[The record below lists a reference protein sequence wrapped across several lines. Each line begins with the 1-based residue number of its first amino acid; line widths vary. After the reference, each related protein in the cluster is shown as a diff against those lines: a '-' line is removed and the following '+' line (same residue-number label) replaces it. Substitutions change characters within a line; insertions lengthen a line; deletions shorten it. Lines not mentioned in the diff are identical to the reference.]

1 MARAWGRSFGLAL
14 AGFFVACGGGTSA
27 GCGGCGTPL
36 DGDFPRDVRVPNAA
50 TLRVTR
56 TGLDFLA
63 EHGASVAG
71 AAVTGQPTAAGKPA
85 TFPIPTST
93 QTGHADVP
101 VGIGTVPID
110 YTIHICPDGAKPTA
124 NPPTCLGEI
133 DLQATKLKIDALA
146 PNALRLRG
154 DFPIRMRDLP
164 LKVEASGASFTA
176 GVGFGTASGTGCLG
190 AMPTV
195 DYKTFPID
203 ITLPFVAETNL
214 PRDGYTKIDV
224 DNAVVHATLAKD
236 DITICGDCGL
246 VLNALGVCAF
256 LVQQAK
262 DSAYQSFG
270 GDAFGEQLKAQ
281 LKSGVCEKPNSAK
294 VPACPAGTIE
304 KDGVCVYPQAP
315 TVCASTI
322 LGSASHVDAAA
333 ATTTAADAGA
343 DAAPPTPAP
352 TNNVPSNKGGLDV
365 LFAASG
371 GLDSAPAAIA
381 DNVPYDGHTPNGL
394 TFPLF
399 GGANVNPKS
408 PCVPDYSPVVPMGI
422 PVPDEL
428 RANAITPWP
437 GATPPPHLGIA
448 LAGRFLDYAF
458 GGLYSAG
465 ALCLTTTTDQTDQLK
480 TGVLSLIIPSLKNLT
495 FEQKG
500 AAMALTTRPGAPP
513 HVTLGSGADL
523 KTDPLIKVK
532 LPSFA
537 IDFYVYTLDRY
548 LRVFTFTADLTLPVN
563 LQTGKDPVKNP
574 NGGILP
580 VLGELAV
587 ENPSVSATTLLAED
601 PAKIAGALS
610 TLVGG
615 LTSQLT
621 GSIAPVDLASALS
634 AQGLALT
641 IPETGIRRITKNEDA
656 FLAIFANLAVASSP
670 GKIVRPGARITELRM
685 DPGAMGL
692 ATLRRETRPTLALA
706 LTSSV
711 DDAGQPVEWSYA
723 IDQGARS
730 AWSTERN
737 PVVTRDDLALQ
748 GRHVLRVWARAAGDP
763 TSEDLTPAEVPF
775 VVDARAPEVR
785 LSEARPGVLRV
796 EAMDFVTD
804 ASALRARVRTEDAR
818 GVKAPFGPLV
828 PLANLGTVA
837 IADARSVE
845 VEVLDEV
852 GNVARASLTTRSGSA
867 PMGGGSSGCGCTTAG
882 RDGRTTGAA
891 GLAALLALG
900 ALALRRRRVRRSSLV
915 PRVALAGAALSL
927 ALPACSCGDEAEAE
941 PQCGSDCKQA
951 CKPGLPLGMIGAY
964 TSAAKSKAGD
974 LWFAGYADAS
984 IDEDGTVL
992 YGDLVVGRL
1001 DPAKGT
1007 VAWEAVDGV
1016 PKRTDGTC
1024 PANDRHG
1031 FRGGESDSGDDV
1043 GLHTSLVLTDA
1054 GDPIVSYYD
1063 ATHHALKIA
1072 VHDKTNGWQSY
1083 PLFGKAGQDAG
1094 RAAKLT
1100 FVDGKPV
1107 VVFLVLEPG
1116 GQGGKLK
1123 NRIAIA
1129 RSTTALP
1136 TDASKWTFD
1145 DLAQDEAGPCRPEMC
1160 SSSEACAKDSQ
1171 ACEKTVSGCGDACK
1185 TGTACL
1191 TRNGAP
1197 TCTAVLAD
1205 AAVATLPNAIGAEL
1219 SIGVGPKGLGVV
1231 AYDRIHGNLVAYA
1244 PNGGTYTR
1252 GVIAGQN
1259 DTGADTGDVGRAA
1272 ALSIAP
1278 NGQWHVAAIDE
1289 ARGALMHYLVDE
1301 ARALSV
1307 DVIDDG
1313 SGYPDG
1319 IHRIGDDVVI
1329 RADESGVTVCYQDAT
1344 AGELRCAS
1352 GSADAQGK
1360 TAFARSTVAQPGRTG
1375 GFFPVLVPGE
1385 RKVANH
1391 WRALDKATL
1400 TYSGDVSVLS
1410 F

>member
-14 AGFFVACGGGTSA
+14 AGLFVACSGGTSA

-36 DGDFPRDVRVPNAA
+36 DGDFPRDVRVPNAGA
-50 TLRVTR
+50 VRVTR

-63 EHGASVAG
+63 ENGATVAG
-71 AAVTGQPTAAGKPA
+71 SAITGQPSKSGPA

-133 DLQATKLKIDALA
+133 DLQTTKLKIDALA

-176 GVGFGTASGTGCLG
+176 GVGFGKASGSGCLG

-236 DITICGDCGL
+236 DITICGDCGF
-246 VLNALGVCAF
+246 VLNSLGVCSF

-270 GDAFGEQLKAQ
+270 GDAFGQQLKAQ
-281 LKSGVCEKPNSAK
+281 LKSGVCEKPNPAK
-294 VPACPAGTIE
+294 TPACPAGTTE

-322 LGSASHVDAAA
+322 LGSASHMETGA
-333 ATTTAADAGA
+333 TTAADAGA
-343 DAAPPTPAP
+343 DAAPPPAS
-352 TNNVPSNKGGLDV
+352 TNAVPSKGGLDL
-365 LFAASG
+365 LFAAYG
-371 GLDSAPAAIA
+371 GLDSAPGAVA
-381 DNVPYDGHTPNGL
+381 DDAGYEGHTPNGL

-408 PCVPDYSPVVPMGI
+408 PCVPDYSPTLPLGI

-458 GGLYSAG
+458 GGLYAAG
-465 ALCLTTTTDQTDQLK
+465 SLCLTANTDQTDQLK

-500 AAMALTTRPGAPP
+500 AAMAITTRPGAPP
-513 HVTLGSGADL
+513 HLTLGSGADL

-532 LPSFA
+532 LERFA
-537 IDFYVYTLDRY
+537 IDFYVYTIDRY
-548 LRVFTFTADLTLPVN
+548 LRVFTFTSDLTLPVN

-574 NGGILP
+574 SGGIVP
-580 VLGELAV
+580 VLGDLVV

-601 PAKIAGALS
+601 PAKIAGSLS

-621 GSIAPVDLASALS
+621 GSIAPVDLSSALS

-656 FLAIFANLAVASSP
+656 FLAIFANLAVATNP
-670 GKIVRPGARITELRM
+670 AKIVRPNVRLTALHV
-685 DPGAMGL
+685 DPSAMGL
-692 ATLRRETRPTLALA
+692 ATLRRETRPTLELA
-706 LTSSV
+706 LGSSL
-711 DDAGQPVEWSYA
+711 DDTGALTEWSVQ

-730 AWSTERN
+730 PWSSERHT
-737 PVVTRDDLALQ
+737 VVARDDLALQ
-748 GRHVLRVWARAAGDP
+748 GRHVLRVFARAAGDP
-763 TSEDLTPAEVPF
+763 TTESATPAEVPF
-775 VVDARAPEVR
+775 VVDVLAPNVR
-785 LSEARPGVLRV
+785 LREPTRGGPVLV
-796 EAMDFVTD
+796 DAFDFVSD
-804 ASALRARVRTEDAR
+804 VSALRARVRRR
-818 GVKAPFGPLV
+818 GGKLDDEAFGPLV
-828 PLANLGTVA
+828 PLADVA
-837 IADARSVE
+837 AIDAQGARSVE
-845 VEVLDEV
+845 IEVVDES
-852 GNVARASLTTRSGSA
+852 GNVARA
-867 PMGGGSSGCGCTTAG
+867 
-882 RDGRTTGAA
+882 D
-891 GLAALLALG
+891 LALG
-900 ALALRRRRVRRSSLV
+900 AAPAAPGTSGCSCEAAGARGTARGVGPLVLAAAFVIAMRLRRRGRRSLV
-915 PRVALAGAALSL
+915 PATALAAAAL
-927 ALPACSCGDEAEAE
+927 AAGLPACSCGDDAEAE
-941 PQCGSDCKQA
+941 PLCGTDCKQA
-951 CKPGLPLGMIGAY
+951 CKPALPLGMIGAY
-964 TSAAKSKAGD
+964 TSVAKTKSGD
-974 LWFAGYADAS
+974 LWVAGYADAS
-984 IDEDGTVL
+984 IDEDGTML
-992 YGDLVVGRL
+992 YGDLVVGRF
-1001 DPAKGT
+1001 DAAKGT
-1007 VAWEAVDGV
+1007 VAWQAVDGV

-1024 PANDRHG
+1024 PVNDRHG

-1043 GLHTSLVLTDA
+1043 GLHTSLALTDA
-1054 GDPIVSYYD
+1054 DEPIVSYYD
-1063 ATHHALKIA
+1063 ATHHALKVA
-1072 VHDKTNGWQSY
+1072 LHDGTNGWQSY
-1083 PLFGKAGQDAG
+1083 ALFGKPGQDAG
-1094 RAAKLT
+1094 RAAKIAI
-1100 FVDGKPV
+1100 VDGKPV
-1107 VVFLVLEPG
+1107 IVFLVLESG
-1116 GQGGKLK
+1116 GQGGKLRS
-1123 NRIAIA
+1123 RIAVA
-1129 RSTTALP
+1129 KATTARP
-1136 TDASKWTFD
+1136 TDTSKWTFD
-1145 DLAQDEAGPCRPEMC
+1145 DLAQDDATPCRPEMC
-1160 SSSEACAKDSQ
+1160 SSSEACAKDTQ
-1171 ACEKTVSGCGDACK
+1171 ACEKTVNGCGDACK
-1185 TGTACL
+1185 TGTACVI
-1191 TRNGAP
+1191 RNGAP
-1197 TCTAVLAD
+1197 ACTAVLND
-1205 AAVATLPNAIGAEL
+1205 PAVATLPNALAAEL

-1231 AYDRIHGNLVAYA
+1231 AYDRAHGNLVAYS
-1244 PNGGTYTR
+1244 PNGSAYARRVVAGADEN
-1252 GVIAGQN
+1252 GV
-1259 DTGADTGDVGRAA
+1259 DTGDVGRAA
-1272 ALSIAP
+1272 ALAIAP
-1278 NGQWHVAAIDE
+1278 DGRWHVAAIDDR
-1289 ARGALMHYLVDE
+1289 RGALMHYWVDE
-1301 ARALSV
+1301 GRALAE

-1319 IHRIGDDVVI
+1319 LHRVGDDAVI

-1344 AGELRCAS
+1344 VGELRCAS
-1352 GSADAQGK
+1352 GSPDVQGK
-1360 TAFARSTVAQPGRTG
+1360 TAFARSTVAQPGRTA
-1375 GFFPVLVPGE
+1375 GFFPRFVPGE
-1385 RKVANH
+1385 RKIVNH

-1400 TYSGDVSVLS
+1400 TYSGDVSVLT